1 MVVHHSTPDQ
11 EIYHL
16 IESLRRYSVFL
27 GGELHLAEQALH
39 KRYGSVVR
47 MGPNSLSFSS
57 LSAFEAIYGYNKSLE
72 KGDFYSF
79 SRESYTGI
87 ENVFS
92 ARTDSIHREKRRK
105 IYGPALSTSKVA
117 HYEPAIMKNVCIFI
131 SHLTEAHSRLENV
144 SSLNV
149 ASYLHLY
156 TLNTILEI
164 IYGEPESPPSCN
176 TPESHNLLSAFKK
189 VSKSSW
195 GSSLLPWLS
204 WLKTTTPY
212 LYILYFSYYLLHDLR
227 GNPTSLG
234 ALIMETKRIVFMNSQ
249 LVIRSRQSSIL
260 KNFLQVPNNDTKRM
274 HLNDI
279 WRECF
284 NLTFAGPGSTAA
296 ALTAILYNLG
306 THQGREWQNRIHA
319 ETNGEPEGSAISHVL
334 VAVIKETMR
343 LHAPF
348 PSAFP
353 RTITRGAESVIPEL
367 AAPLPVGTNISSNT
381 FVLGRSKELWG
392 DDAEEWKPQRWLVG
406 DESEKKREL
415 DDNFVAFSKG
425 PRSCMGREIAML
437 MLARAVA
444 GVLTEWEIGAVGGP
458 LKGKSYLEMQY
469 VECNLTFVKR

>member
-1 MVVHHSTPDQ
+1 M
-11 EIYHL
+11 
-16 IESLRRYSVFL
+16 FL

-39 KRYGSVVR
+39 ARYGSVVR

-57 LSAFEAIYGYNKSLE
+57 LSAFEAIYGFNKSLE

-79 SRESYTGI
+79 SREIYTGI

-105 IYGPALSTSKVA
+105 IFGPALSTSKVA
-117 HYEPAIMKNVCIFI
+117 HYEPAIMKNVSIFV
-131 SHLTEAHSRLENV
+131 SHLAEAHARLDNV
-144 SSLNV
+144 SGVNV
-149 ASYLHLY
+149 ASYIHLY
-156 TLNTILEI
+156 TLHTIHEI
-164 IYGEPESPPSCN
+164 IYGEPESPPSYN
-176 TPESHNLLSAFKK
+176 TQQSHNLLAAFKR
-189 VSKSSW
+189 VSKWSW

-204 WLKTTTPY
+204 WLKSTTPY
-212 LYILYFSYYLLHDLR
+212 LYFSYNLIYDSK
-227 GNPTSLG
+227 GNPTILG
-234 ALIMETKRIVFMNSQ
+234 ALIIETKSIVFMNSQ
-249 LVIRSRQSSIL
+249 QVLRSSQSSIL
-260 KNFLQVPNNDTKRM
+260 KNFLQVSNNDTRCM

-306 THQGREWQNRIHA
+306 THQGREWQDRIHA
-319 ETNGEPEGSAISHVL
+319 ETSAEPEGSVISHIL
-334 VAVIKETMR
+334 MAVIKETMR

-353 RTITRGAESVIPEL
+353 RAITRGAESVIPEL
-367 AAPLPVGTNISSNT
+367 AAPLPVGTLISSNT

-392 DDAEEWKPQRWLVG
+392 DDAEAWKPQRWLLG
-406 DESEKKREL
+406 DESETKREL
-415 DDNFVAFSKG
+415 DDKFVVFSKG

-444 GVLTEWEIGAVGGP
+444 GVLTKWEIGAVGGP

-469 VECNLTFVKR
+469 VECYLTFVKR